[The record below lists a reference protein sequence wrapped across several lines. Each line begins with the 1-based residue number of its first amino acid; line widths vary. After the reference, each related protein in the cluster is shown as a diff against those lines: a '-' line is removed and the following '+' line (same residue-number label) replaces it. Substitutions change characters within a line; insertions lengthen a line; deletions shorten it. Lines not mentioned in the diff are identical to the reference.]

1 MWWILQA
8 PLLLPRKIVKILL
21 LITSQQSMLEQKEPS
36 IPSYWG
42 KIEELTTA
50 KISIF
55 AE

>member
-1 MWWILQA
+1 MVDTPGTPSVTQKDCQNS
-8 PLLLPRKIVKILL
+8 PLIS
-21 LITSQQSMLEQKEPS
+21 SQQTMQEQKEPS